1 MMKWILDNM
10 EWIFSGVGA
19 VIIGSII
26 GVIIKE
32 NKKYDDSKI
41 LININQKSGKKSIN
55 IQNNSY
61 NKEEENAKEKN
72 WTKKW

>member
-41 LININQKSGKKSIN
+41 SININQKSGKKSIN

-72 WTKKW
+72 

>member
-72 WTKKW
+72 